1 MVALNLCGDDTQ
13 GSVMMAVCRYISR
26 SDGGEIL
33 GLDITCI
40 ITWLPLAPGDHLT
53 ADWTVI
59 RTPGPLIRLQSG
71 WHHIAA
77 GS

>member
-1 MVALNLCGDDTQ
+1 MALNLSDDDTQ

-40 ITWLPLAPGDHLT
+40 QVVSGLTWLPLALVT
-53 ADWTVI
+53 I
-59 RTPGPLIRLQSG
+59 SQ
-71 WHHIAA
+71 
-77 GS
+77 

>member
-1 MVALNLCGDDTQ
+1 MALNLSVDDTQ

-40 ITWLPLAPGDHLT
+40 TWLPLALVTTSQQTG
-53 ADWTVI
+53 
-59 RTPGPLIRLQSG
+59 Q
-71 WHHIAA
+71 
-77 GS
+77 